1 MQASKQGG
9 SIVSVD
15 YKDNP
20 DVLYPV
26 SIHILAVDRYHLLID
41 MINCI
46 TNELHL
52 SISSLTTNTV
62 DCIVNCNISFA
73 VHSFGELQAAMTH
86 ISAIDGVEEVKDK
99 VIDKIGRTA

>member
-1 MQASKQGG
+1 MQASKQGD

-15 YKDNP
+15 HKDNP
-20 DVLYPV
+20 
-26 SIHILAVDRYHLLID
+26 AVDRYHLLID

-62 DCIVNCNISFA
+62 
-73 VHSFGELQAAMTH
+73 GLYREL
-86 ISAIDGVEEVKDK
+86 
-99 VIDKIGRTA
+99 